1 MNRQPSTMLM
11 NIEEQMNVEDHNMA
25 INSKETPQF
34 NMQHMHHLKK
44 NLDIIKKDP
53 SRRP

>member
-1 MNRQPSTMLM
+1 MLM
-11 NIEEQMNVEDHNMA
+11 NIEEQLNVEDQNKA
-25 INSKETPQF
+25 IDSKDTPQF
-34 NMQHMHHLKK
+34 NMQHMPYLKK